1 MLRLELLELIG
12 NGEDSGVEFKR
23 DELTPQDLAKEMVA
37 FANLHGGRILLG
49 VEDDGSIS
57 GLLRADPEEWVLT
70 VARDKVRPPLIPYV
84 ERVRDVEPARDVL
97 VVTVDAGYAVHARQ
111 HHNSLTYYVRVGRQ
125 SREAGPEELARLQ
138 QQRGTIRAELQP
150 VPGAGLDLLDRRRLV
165 DYFGRVRAQE
175 LPEDEQGWT
184 GLLLATELAVAGV
197 AGPRASVA
205 GALLFSPA
213 AGRLLPQSA
222 VDAAAYE
229 GTEKD
234 YAARERLTMRGPLVA
249 LPGPDGLTE
258 RGLVEQA
265 VDFVGRNSRVT
276 AELVDGARRVERPT
290 YPPDV
295 VREVLVNAVV
305 HRDYLL
311 TGTDIELSSYTDRL
325 EVVSPGRLPNG
336 VTTESMRLGVR
347 AARNQLLKDTMR
359 DYGYLEHMGLG
370 VPRKIIRGMR
380 EHNGTEP
387 DFEER
392 DERLLVRLW
401 A

>member
-1 MLRLELLELIG
+1 MIRDRLQRMS
-12 NGEDSGVEFKR
+12 DYF
-23 DELTPQDLAKEMVA
+23 D
-37 FANLHGGRILLG
+37 
-49 VEDDGSIS
+49 
-57 GLLRADPEEWVLT
+57 
-70 VARDKVRPPLIPYV
+70 
-84 ERVRDVEPARDVL
+84 RVRGQ
-97 VVTVDAGYAVHARQ
+97 T
-111 HHNSLTYYVRVGRQ
+111 
-125 SREAGPEELARLQ
+125 
-138 QQRGTIRAELQP
+138 
-150 VPGAGLDLLDRRRLV
+150 
-165 DYFGRVRAQE
+165 

-197 AGPRASVA
+197 AGARASVA

-213 AGRLLPQSA
+213 TGRLLPRSA
-222 VDAAAYE
+222 VDAGAYP
-229 GTEKD
+229 GREKD
-234 YAARERLTMRGPLVA
+234 YAALERSTMRGPLLA
-249 LPGPDGLTE
+249 LVGASGLVE

-265 VDFVGRNSRVT
+265 VDFVARNTGVA
-276 AELVDGARRVERPT
+276 AELVDGIRRVEKPN

-311 TGTDIELSSYTDRL
+311 TGTDIELSVYADRL
-325 EVVSPGRLPNG
+325 EVISPGRLPNG
-336 VTTESMRLGVR
+336 VTTESMRVGVR